1 METVELRIAIVEEK
15 NKKRAMLTQIAKNL
29 YELGYNTREIS
40 AIMGVAE
47 SSVLS
52 LVRPYK
58 DYVREE

>member
-1 METVELRIAIVEEK
+1 MAIVEEK
-15 NKKRAMLTQIAKNL
+15 NKKRAMLMQIAKNL

-40 AIMGVAE
+40 GIMGVAE

-58 DYVREE
+58 DYVEEE

>member
-1 METVELRIAIVEEK
+1 METVELRMAIVEEK
-15 NKKRAMLTQIAKNL
+15 NKKRAMLMQIAKNL

-40 AIMGVAE
+40 DIMGVTE

-58 DYVREE
+58 DYVEKE